1 MTLSRRDALKHI
13 LSATALGG
21 LGSVTALTEAS
32 ADGLKLAMVNV
43 MDYGA
48 TGNGTT
54 DDTAAIHA
62 ARDAAGV
69 GGRVIIPAGTF
80 IVSGLTASVV
90 NQTWE
95 LGNRMIGK
103 ATIRMKAEAASILHV
118 TAAGVTVDGGV
129 FDGSSGT
136 LHNWSQQ
143 GIHIEADAVT
153 VRNAEVRGSPCHGV
167 YALDSDRVTV
177 AGCRFTDCY
186 SAGVIFQNGTDA
198 TDRYDVRFTGNH
210 IESSLDTSYGIGVVG
225 GAVRPVH
232 RITISHNTVLLK
244 VNPTEES
251 SCIGVSHSTDWLVSD
266 NFVRGSSLGI
276 SCPLPVRATIS
287 NNQVWN
293 FNQIGIEIPGAV
305 TDCMVSNNVIN
316 AQGAD
321 GAYGSADGV
330 QASQGTVK
338 GLSVI
343 GNTISGFQGNM
354 SGISFSKGSVVESA
368 TVSGNVV
375 RGDCNKFCGLSI
387 ANTAKNVTISDNIFD
402 AGTVATDISGICCAG
417 NNVNAVL
424 NTAIVG
430 NVFTSKSSAGSNYA
444 IYFGPDATASGITV
458 SRNTIKATGSADFAA
473 FHCYSS
479 ATNVVFT
486 GNSVNAGTSTLS
498 SGVDLYNAVDG
509 LNISGNQFSNLTE
522 AVVRLMASTAVT
534 MKNIKVTGNGFM
546 NVPYRIMNL
555 NTGGAVVEDSVISTD
570 K

>member
-1 MTLSRRDALKHI
+1 MTLSRRDALKHM

-21 LGSVTALTEAS
+21 LGSATALTEAS
-32 ADGLKLAMVNV
+32 ADGLKLAVANV

-62 ARDAAGV
+62 TRDAAGV
-69 GGRVIIPAGTF
+69 GGRVIIPAGTYL
-80 IVSGLTASVV
+80 VSGLTASVV

-95 LGNRMIGK
+95 LSNGIVGE
-103 ATIRMKAEAASILHV
+103 ATIRMKAEAGSILHV

-129 FDGSSGT
+129 FDGSAGT

-143 GIHIEADAVT
+143 GIRIEANAVT
-153 VRNAEVRGSPCHGV
+153 VRNAEIRESPCHGV
-167 YALDSDRVTV
+167 YALDSNRVTV

-198 TDRYDVRFTGNH
+198 TDRYDVNFTGNH

-244 VNPTEES
+244 VNPSEES
-251 SCIGVSHSTDWLVSD
+251 SCIGVSHSTDWVVSD

-276 SCPLPVRATIS
+276 SCPLPVRAKIS
-287 NNQVWN
+287 NNQVRN
-293 FNQIGIEIPGAV
+293 FNQIGIEIPGTV
-305 TDCMVSNNVIN
+305 TDCIVSNNVIN
-316 AQGAD
+316 AHGAD
-321 GAYGSADGV
+321 GAYGSADGI
-330 QASQGTVK
+330 QASQGPVT

-343 GNTISGFQGNM
+343 GNTISGFQGDM

-368 TVSGNVV
+368 TISGNVV

-387 ANTAKNVTISDNIFD
+387 AHTAKNVTISDNTFD
-402 AGTVATDISGICCAG
+402 AGTVATEVSGICCVGDDA
-417 NNVNAVL
+417 NAVL

-430 NVFTSKSSAGSNYA
+430 NIFTSKSSASSNYT
-444 IYFGPDATASGITV
+444 IFFGTNATASGITV
-458 SRNTIKATGSADFAA
+458 SRNTIKAPDSADFAA

-479 ATNVVFT
+479 ATNIVFT
-486 GNSVNAGTSTLS
+486 GNSVNAGASKFS
-498 SGVDLYNAVDG
+498 SGVELYNAVDG
-509 LNISGNQFSNLTE
+509 LKISGNQFSNLTE

-534 MKNIKVTGNGFM
+534 MKNIKVTGNGIV

-555 NTGGAVVEDSVISTD
+555 NTGGAVVEDSVIFTD
-570 K
+570 E